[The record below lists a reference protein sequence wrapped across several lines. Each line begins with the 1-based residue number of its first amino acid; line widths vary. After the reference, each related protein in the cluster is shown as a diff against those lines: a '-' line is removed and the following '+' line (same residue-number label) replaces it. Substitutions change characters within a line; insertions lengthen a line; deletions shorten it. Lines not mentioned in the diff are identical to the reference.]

1 MMNSRALAVCAASL
15 AALGCSDSN
24 TNDPDTTGC
33 AVVLSPG
40 GSNLQER
47 IQTALIEARSGSTV
61 CFRGGTYDLS
71 GELSISQNNLSV
83 RGLGSGVVLDF
94 RNQRR
99 RTEGDGGT
107 AADGGSTGSGGSNS
121 MSVTG
126 NGFTIDNLTIK
137 NSPGDGIRVTNAQ
150 DVTFRR
156 LKVSWDAGSVTA
168 NGAYAIYPVG
178 CTRVLIEDCEVRGA
192 SDAGIYVGQS
202 SRVIVRRNKAIANVA
217 GIEIENTTDSDV
229 YDNEATDNTG
239 GILVFNLPNLPVGDG
254 RRALLRNNNVHDNN
268 RANFAERGTTVAGVP
283 PGTGVLVMA
292 ADQTEVRNNT
302 IRNNNTVGVVVV
314 DYRTANSGTIRD
326 MAYNTLPEG
335 TWIHDN
341 TFTSNGTD
349 PHGDL
354 AGAVPARPVE
364 DILWDG
370 RVDPMRAGDAAA
382 RTCVTN
388 NTGARFRNFN
398 FEDLGSQSTDLA
410 RVNCMLTPLPTI
422 AAFTGQ

>member
-1 MMNSRALAVCAASL
+1 MVNPRTLAVCAAAL

-24 TNDPDTTGC
+24 TTDPATAGC

-40 GSNLQER
+40 GQNLQER

-61 CFRGGTYDLS
+61 CFRGGTYALS
-71 GELSISQNNLSV
+71 GELSISQNNITV
-83 RGLGSGVVLDF
+83 RGIGNDVVLDF

-99 RTEGDGGT
+99 SGGDGGT
-107 AADGGSTGSGGSNS
+107 AADGGSSGSGGSNS

-202 SRVIVRRNKAIANVA
+202 NRVIVRRNKAIANVA
-217 GIEIENTTDSDV
+217 GIEIENTTNSDV

-239 GILVFNLPNLPVGDG
+239 GVLVFNLPNLPVRDG
-254 RRALLRNNNVHDNN
+254 RRALVRNNNVHGNN
-268 RANFAERGTTVAGVP
+268 RANFAERGTTVSGIPA
-283 PGTGVLVMA
+283 GTGVLVMA
-292 ADQTEVRNNT
+292 ADETEVRGNT
-302 IRNNNTVGVVVV
+302 IRNNVTAGVIVI

-326 MAYNTLPEG
+326 TMYNTFPEG

-341 TFTSNGTD
+341 TFMNNGTD
-349 PHGDL
+349 PRGDL
-354 AGAVPARPVE
+354 AAVVSERPVE
-364 DILWDG
+364 DVLWDG
-370 RVDPMRAGDAAA
+370 RVDPMRASDMSA

-388 NTGARFRNFN
+388 NTGARFRNFS
-398 FEDLGSQSTDLA
+398 FEDLGSQSTDLT
-410 RVNCMLTPLPTI
+410 RVNCMLAPLPMIT
-422 AAFTGQ
+422 AFTGQ